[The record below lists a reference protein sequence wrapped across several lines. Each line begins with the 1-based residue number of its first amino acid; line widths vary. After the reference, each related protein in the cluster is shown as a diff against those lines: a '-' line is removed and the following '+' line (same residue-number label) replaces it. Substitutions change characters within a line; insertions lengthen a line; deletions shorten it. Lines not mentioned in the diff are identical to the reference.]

1 MLARLTEP
9 IIIKAALQS
18 RYKILA
24 GVAFVASHYWEPQI
38 VCITFQRNEI
48 MFDPKFDSLDKFT
61 ARVAEELQNLY
72 PEYFI

>member
-1 MLARLTEP
+1 MLASLAEP

-24 GVAFVASHYWEPQI
+24 GVTFIHSHYWEPHI
-38 VCITFQRNEI
+38 ICITFQRNEI

-61 ARVAEELQNLY
+61 ARVAEKLHELY

>member
-1 MLARLTEP
+1 MLARLAEP
-9 IIIKAALQS
+9 ITIKAALQS

-24 GVAFVASHYWEPQI
+24 RVAFIHNHYWEPHI
-38 VCITFQRNEI
+38 ICITFQRNEI

-61 ARVAEELQNLY
+61 ARVAEKLHELY